1 MFVVVGHDENL
12 DIGSELFMPYVTE
25 TSDTAQ
31 DGGPF
36 FKYFMADVEAFLK
49 PVAVVPDIGGR
60 NNVYFVLKDCQVW
73 RDEFMEWL
81 EEDNS
86 EEEFEETD
94 SEDDE

>member
-1 MFVVVGHDENL
+1 M
-12 DIGSELFMPYVTE
+12 
-25 TSDTAQ
+25 
-31 DGGPF
+31 
-36 FKYFMADVEAFLK
+36 K

-60 NNVYFVLKDCQVW
+60 NNVHFVLKDCQVW